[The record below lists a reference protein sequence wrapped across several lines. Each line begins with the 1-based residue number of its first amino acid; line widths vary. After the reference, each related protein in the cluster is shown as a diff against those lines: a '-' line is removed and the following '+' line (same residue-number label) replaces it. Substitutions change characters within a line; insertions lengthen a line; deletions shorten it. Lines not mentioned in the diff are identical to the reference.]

1 LITFKEGNGS
11 ILGDMKIYWSI
22 TQFPELE
29 GISRADKYH
38 LAARYYRTAH
48 RYLQTWIAFVVY
60 AGVFFLAMNF
70 SRVPIIQSLS
80 QPAIILNRLF
90 LLFLSFFILDAARL
104 NILRPRI
111 VREIQFWK
119 EEGWL

>member
-1 LITFKEGNGS
+1 
-11 ILGDMKIYWSI
+11 MKIYWSI
-22 TQFPELE
+22 TPFPERE

-38 LAARYYRTAH
+38 LPARYYRTAH

-80 QPAIILNRLF
+80 QPAIILIRLF
-90 LLFLSFFILDAARL
+90 LLFLSFFILDVACL

-119 EEGWL
+119 EDGWL